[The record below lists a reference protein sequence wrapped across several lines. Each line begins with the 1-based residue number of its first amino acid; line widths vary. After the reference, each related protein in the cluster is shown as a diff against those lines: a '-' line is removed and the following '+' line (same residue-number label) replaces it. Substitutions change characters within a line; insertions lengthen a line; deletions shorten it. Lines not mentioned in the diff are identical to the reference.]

1 MEEEKKE
8 NVEKVNN
15 EAKTEVKTEK
25 KKKSKKGLIVA
36 IIAIVLVIIVGVSIF
51 VGYHATQLATLTEE
65 VNQINLTELLE
76 SDGTINKEATID
88 MEIKTSGSY
97 AVVEETLKNY
107 LNETLELGKQAED
120 IISEDEL
127 QNLVSFENIKNDAPD
142 FVQIKAKIAE
152 MKKSGEE
159 YIDKFITLCNKDNML
174 SAIEGK
180 GVSEYYKELYKK
192 LAIDENDEKELD
204 EAIEE
209 LNKARNQITVGFEYI
224 ENMVNFLSEHKSDW
238 TIQGNQI
245 MFYKQS
251 VLDEYQKIVS
261 NTPEEI
267 K

>member
-1 MEEEKKE
+1 MEEQK
-8 NVEKVNN
+8 N
-15 EAKTEVKTEK
+15 EVKAEVKTEN

-36 IIAIVLVIIVGVSIF
+36 IIAIVLVIIVGISIF
-51 VGYHATQLATLTEE
+51 VGHHATQLATLTEE
-65 VNQINLTELLE
+65 VSQINLTKLLE

-142 FVQIKAKIAE
+142 FVQTKAKIAE

-174 SAIEGK
+174 SAIEDK

-192 LAIDENDEKELD
+192 LAVDENSEEELTN
-204 EAIEE
+204 ATEE
-209 LNKARNQITVGFEYI
+209 LNKARNQITAGFEYI

-261 NTPEEI
+261 NVPEEI